1 MTTDAQIE
9 AAARSDAAF
18 DGRGWE
24 AMARTDR
31 DRYLARSRAAL
42 EAAERAAWIPVTEAM
57 SGGVFL
63 VDLDGRSEAAYWH
76 PAMKAFVPDGFD
88 RRHPWVFLDPT
99 NGVNGAESGQY
110 GPKRARPLPAPPE
123 EGMPA

>member
-1 MTTDAQIE
+1 MTPTDAQIE

-42 EAAERAAWIPVTEAM
+42 EAAERAAWRPV
-57 SGGVFL
+57 
-63 VDLDGRSEAAYWH
+63 SEAPKDGTPVLVCGAENRPDKMDVAEWHYWANGH
-76 PAMKAFVPDGFD
+76 CYCWATEGALNMQP
-88 RRHPWVFLDPT
+88 LDPPPT
-99 NGVNGAESGQY
+99 HF
-110 GPKRARPLPAPPE
+110 RPLPAPPE
-123 EGMPA
+123 GPPA

>member
-1 MTTDAQIE
+1 MTTEAQIE

-42 EAAERAAWIPVTEAM
+42 EAAERAAWQDTLTAPK
-57 SGGVFL
+57 GGQMLLLLARF
-63 VDLDGRSEAAYWH
+63 RQ
-76 PAMKAFVPDGFD
+76 PPD
-88 RRHPWVFLDPT
+88 RREPCRGDEWTEVRIAQWPWHGL
-99 NGVNGAESGQY
+99 AGQII
-110 GPKRARPLPAPPE
+110 AWRPLPAPPE
-123 EGMPA
+123 GTPA